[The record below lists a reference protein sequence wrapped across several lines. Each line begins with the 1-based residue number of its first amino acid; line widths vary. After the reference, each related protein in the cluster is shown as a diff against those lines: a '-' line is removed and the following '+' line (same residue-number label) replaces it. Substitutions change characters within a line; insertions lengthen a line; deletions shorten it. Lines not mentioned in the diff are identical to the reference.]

1 MDNKKILAKQ
11 GDRYGRLVIIKE
23 VEPRICKTYKDRRVL
38 CQCDCGNTNVVSF
51 HQLRNGRISSCG
63 CYRNEL
69 MSRIGKERLKY
80 DKEKTSSKLY
90 SIWHGMKCRCNT
102 TSSGAYGRYGAK
114 GIAICAEWNDDFT
127 SFYDWALSH
136 GYSPL
141 LTIDRIDGSKGYSPE
156 NCRWATIKQ
165 QMNNVKYN
173 VVLKKGNE
181 SHTIAEWSEILGIKA
196 HNLYQRKYKGWDD
209 ERILNTPVKTKK

>member
-1 MDNKKILAKQ
+1 MKNRTIVINP
-11 GDRYGRLVIIKE
+11 GDRFGKLTIIKE
-23 VEPRICKTYKDRRVL
+23 LPTRRRPPRTYDRMFL
-38 CQCDCGNTNVVSF
+38 CSCDCGNEAIVAMSG
-51 HQLRNGRISSCG
+51 LRGGSTKSCG
-63 CYRNEL
+63 CLKKECGKIKNSSNEHPD
-69 MSRIGKERLKY
+69 KRLKKIWY
-80 DKEKTSSKLY
+80 GMRTRCEGHKEKDFRNYASRNIKV
-90 SIWHGMKCRCNT
+90 CD
-102 TSSGAYGRYGAK
+102 
-114 GIAICAEWNDDFT
+114 EWEHDFDA
-127 SFYDWALSH
+127 FKDWALSH

-156 NCRWATIKQ
+156 NCRWATVKQ

-173 VVLKKGNE
+173 VVLKRGDE